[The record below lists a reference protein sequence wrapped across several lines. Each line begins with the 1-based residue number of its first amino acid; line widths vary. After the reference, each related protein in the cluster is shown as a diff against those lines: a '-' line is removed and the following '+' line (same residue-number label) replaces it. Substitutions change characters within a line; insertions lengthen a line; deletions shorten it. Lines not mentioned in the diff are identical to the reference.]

1 MRARVIRSTKCGV
14 YRGVCGYEYV
24 ILVVVDGGGGGGGG
38 DRFRVVVVGY
48 GGSGCC
54 G

>member
-1 MRARVIRSTKCGV
+1 M
-14 YRGVCGYEYV
+14 
-24 ILVVVDGGGGGGGG
+24 ILGVVDGGGGGGG
-38 DRFRVVVVGY
+38 DRFRVVMVGY

>member
-24 ILVVVDGGGGGGGG
+24 ILVVVDGGGGGGG